1 MRFFEDIALGER
13 RRIGSH
19 LFTAEE
25 IKRFARAFDPQP
37 FHTDETEA
45 EKSHFG
51 RLCASGWH
59 TLAIWMK
66 LNVREMQRQER
77 ERGAAHGPAARLGP
91 SPGFDELKWLKPVYA
106 GDTIGFESE
115 VVAKKASRSKPDWGL
130 VTIRN
135 IGLNQHG
142 ETAISFIGHVFVER
156 RDKIPA
162 VDQE

>member
-1 MRFFEDIALGER
+1 MKFFEDISVGER

-37 FHTDETEA
+37 FHLDEAQA
-45 EKSHFG
+45 ERSHFG

-59 TLAIWMK
+59 TIAIWMK
-66 LNVREMQRQER
+66 LNVRDMQTEHGK
-77 ERGAAHGPAARLGP
+77 GAAGSAAARLGP

-106 GDTIGFESE
+106 GDTVSFESE
-115 VVAKKASRSKPDWGL
+115 VIAKRASRSMPEWGL

-135 IGLNQHG
+135 VGLNQNG
-142 ETAISFIGHVFVER
+142 EAAISFIGHVFVER
-156 RDKIPA
+156 RDRA
-162 VDQE
+162 AAEDE